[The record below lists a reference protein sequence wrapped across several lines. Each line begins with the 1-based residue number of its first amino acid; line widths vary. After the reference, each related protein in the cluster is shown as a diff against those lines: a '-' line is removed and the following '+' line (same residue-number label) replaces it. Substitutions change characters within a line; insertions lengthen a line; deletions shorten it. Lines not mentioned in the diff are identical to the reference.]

1 MLPGYVKMSCTGQ
14 CGPFCPFFHICA
26 TSCNRER
33 YSHPIMIR
41 SVQPQNNEIWV
52 PSRLNKVILIS
63 GTRTI
68 LCLQELNQMQNASVS
83 NTTFEGKIW
92 QTSLGWRLKKCCDS
106 WFLTLMKQ
114 PTPNSVVIVRNGFVV
129 APIGVTL
136 REGEGRGERTVDAT
150 ATASERAS
158 SSSFRVEIPSLSLFL

>member
-1 MLPGYVKMSCTGQ
+1 MPG
-14 CGPFCPFFHICA
+14 
-26 TSCNRER
+26 
-33 YSHPIMIR
+33 
-41 SVQPQNNEIWV
+41 
-52 PSRLNKVILIS
+52 
-63 GTRTI
+63 
-68 LCLQELNQMQNASVS
+68 VS

-158 SSSFRVEIPSLSLFL
+158 SSSFRVEIPSLSLSLSLSVLNWYSQCRYVHLNGITIMGLPYIYHIRSGGVQGGRGKKYENFAGAINTTDSE